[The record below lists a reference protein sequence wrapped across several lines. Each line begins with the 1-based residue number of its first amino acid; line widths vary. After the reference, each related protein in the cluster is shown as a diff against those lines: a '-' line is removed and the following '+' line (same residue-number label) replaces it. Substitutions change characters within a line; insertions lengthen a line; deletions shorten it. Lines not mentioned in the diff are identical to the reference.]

1 MFIVGEKIT
10 SAVGVSAISF
20 AVILNN
26 HTGRN
31 VLEKRHYFDN
41 LRFQMQDTFLLTAE
55 GMILMCSM

>member
-31 VLEKRHYFDN
+31 VLEMRQYFDN
-41 LRFQMQDTFLLTAE
+41 LHFQMQDTFLLTAE
-55 GMILMCSM
+55 GMILNV

>member
-20 AVILNN
+20 AVISNN

-31 VLEKRHYFDN
+31 VLEMRQYFDN
-41 LRFQMQDTFLLTAE
+41 LHFQMQDTFLLTAE
-55 GMILMCSM
+55 GMILNV

>member
-20 AVILNN
+20 AVISNN

-31 VLEKRHYFDN
+31 VLEKRQYFDN
-41 LRFQMQDTFLLTAE
+41 LSFQMQNTFLLTAE